1 MNREDKLRKK
11 TSTPSGG
18 KEPTHFSKQPL
29 SLSSSEGAVASYVE
43 HDMTGL
49 GKKLWNRS
57 AGCSFPY
64 CHGNQ
69 EREHLHLQGHCKR
82 KVDTSRAT
90 A

>member
-1 MNREDKLRKK
+1 M
-11 TSTPSGG
+11 
-18 KEPTHFSKQPL
+18 HFSKQPL
-29 SLSSSEGAVASYVE
+29 SLSSSEGAVTSYVE

-49 GKKLWNRS
+49 GTKLRNRS

-64 CHGNQ
+64 FHGNQ
-69 EREHLHLQGHCKR
+69 ERERLHLQGHRKR